1 MGKNKKNKVGKKKI
15 DIEKLLTAIIIIGL
29 SIFLSISYYHK
40 RKMLKDSKITTCIV
54 VGFNEEPGTR
64 WGYQVNVCYYV
75 NEKKYF
81 HRVSVKSIKCRIGD
95 KFRIKYSLKDPNV
108 YEVLW
113 DERILE
119 DSVSIPFEEG
129 NRGKDE

>member
-1 MGKNKKNKVGKKKI
+1 MRKNKKNKVGKKKI

-113 DERILE
+113 DEKIE
-119 DSVSIPFEEG
+119 
-129 NRGKDE
+129 

>member
-1 MGKNKKNKVGKKKI
+1 MRKNKKNKVGKNKI
-15 DIEKLLTAIIIIGL
+15 DKEKLYASILIIGI
-29 SIFLSISYYHK
+29 SFFLSVSYCHK
-40 RKMLKDSKITTCIV
+40 RKMLKDSKITTCV
-54 VGFNEEPGTR
+54 VLGFNEEPGIR

-113 DERILE
+113 DEKIE
-119 DSVSIPFEEG
+119 
-129 NRGKDE
+129 

>member
-1 MGKNKKNKVGKKKI
+1 MGKNKKHKVGKKKI

-81 HRVSVKSIKCRIGD
+81 HRVSVSSIKCRIGD
-95 KFRIKYSLKDPNV
+95 KFRIKYSIKDPNV

>member
-81 HRVSVKSIKCRIGD
+81 HRVSVSGVLPVNEPALIGHGD
-95 KFRIKYSLKDPNV
+95 LPVICVGFLLQYA
-108 YEVLW
+108 
-113 DERILE
+113 DEACL
-119 DSVSIPFEEG
+119 
-129 NRGKDE
+129 